1 MRKKIL
7 DGLLTPV
14 VALLTLGI
22 VICNGPFLYRLIGR
36 QLDAIRQGFTPE
48 YAGYR
53 ALQDAKN
60 AGEISQEL
68 FNRIVERCWGW
79 GE

>member
-14 VALLTLGI
+14 VALPTLGI
-22 VICNGPFLYRLIGR
+22 VIWNGPFLYRLLDR
-36 QLDAIRQGFTPE
+36 QLDAIQQGFTPE
-48 YAGYR
+48 YAAYR
-53 ALQDAKN
+53 ALQDAMN

-68 FNRIVERCWGW
+68 FNQLVERCWGV
-79 GE
+79 G